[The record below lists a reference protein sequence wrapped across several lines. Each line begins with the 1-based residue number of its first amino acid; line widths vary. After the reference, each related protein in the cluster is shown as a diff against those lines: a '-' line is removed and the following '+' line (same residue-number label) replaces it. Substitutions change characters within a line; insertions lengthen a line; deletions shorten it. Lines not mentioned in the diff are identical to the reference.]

1 MQRKLWPW
9 ADNSKYVKS
18 KHVLDLGESTCICMY
33 VCTFI
38 DSHEKNK
45 TF

>member
-18 KHVLDLGESTCICMY
+18 KHVLDLGESICMH